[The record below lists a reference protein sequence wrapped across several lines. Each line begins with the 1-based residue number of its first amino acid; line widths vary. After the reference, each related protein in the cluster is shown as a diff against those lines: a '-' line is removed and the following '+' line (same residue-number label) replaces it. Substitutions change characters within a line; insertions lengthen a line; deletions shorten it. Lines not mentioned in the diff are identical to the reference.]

1 MDSTTDDR
9 AVSDSLAPEMTPPK
23 PETLLITLTGKD
35 RPGVTS
41 AVFGALAGAGLEVV
55 DIEQIVLRGQLVLGV
70 LVTAPR
76 NVTRVR
82 AAVVDTARALGMD
95 VEVETGVGDNK
106 ARGAGRSHVTVIG
119 LPLRAAA
126 MAAVAGRIA
135 DAGANIDRI
144 ERMARYPV
152 TAIDLHVSGVATDAL
167 RTVLAPEAAT
177 HGIDI
182 AVQPANLLRRGT
194 RLIVMDVDSTLVQG
208 EVIEMLAAHAGC
220 EAEVA
225 RVTEAA
231 MRGEIDFAESLRSR
245 VALLEGVPASALDE
259 VYDAIVLAPGART
272 MVRTLRRLGYRFAI
286 VSGGFSQITDR
297 LAADLGIHFS
307 RANELE
313 IVDGRLTGRIV
324 GPIVDRAGKAAALRE
339 FAAEIGV
346 DEAATIAIGDGAND
360 LDMLNAAGLGIAYN
374 AKPLVRDAADTAVNV
389 PYLDAIMYLLGISRE
404 EVVAADAEAG
414 IVTPAPPI

>member
-1 MDSTTDDR
+1 
-9 AVSDSLAPEMTPPK
+9 MTAPK

-41 AVFGALAGAGLEVV
+41 SVFTALSGVGVQVL
-55 DIEQIVLRGQLVLGV
+55 DIEQIVLRGRLILGV

-76 NVTRVR
+76 N
-82 AAVVDTARALGMD
+82 AAKLRSAVEDTAGALGMSVD
-95 VEVETGVGDNK
+95 VDAGVGDNRS
-106 ARGAGRSHVTVIG
+106 RGTGRSHVTVIG
-119 LPLRAAA
+119 SPLRAAA

-152 TAIDLHVSGVATDAL
+152 TAIDLHVSGVETAAL
-167 RTVLAPEAAT
+167 RTVLAAEAAE
-177 HGIDI
+177 HGVDI
-182 AVQPANLLRRGT
+182 AVQPASLMRRGT
-194 RLIVMDVDSTLVQG
+194 RLIVMDVDSTLIQG

-225 RVTEAA
+225 AVTEAA
-231 MRGEIDFAESLRSR
+231 MRGELDFEESLRSR
-245 VALLEGVPASALDE
+245 VALLAGVPVTALDE

-297 LAADLGIHFS
+297 LAEDLGIHFA

-313 IVDGRLTGRIV
+313 IADGRLTGGIV
-324 GPIVDRAGKAAALRE
+324 GPVVDRAGKAAALRE
-339 FAAEIGV
+339 FADSIGV
-346 DEAATIAIGDGAND
+346 PLAATIAIGDGAND

-374 AKPLVRDAADTAVNV
+374 AKPLVRDAADTSVNV
-389 PYLDAIMYLLGISRE
+389 PYLDTIMYLLGISRE
-404 EVVAADAEAG
+404 EVEAADAEAG
-414 IVTPAPPI
+414 IVTPAPPV